1 MTDNFLIDTHAVL
14 LALQGSQPLKD
25 YLHNKSPYIS
35 FISEIELFSF
45 SFITPE
51 DGELIKEFVS
61 QCRLIEYNSTLKPI
75 ISLRKIY
82 KIKMADAIIAAT
94 ALHLSIPILTYD
106 KGLKKIK
113 ELMFVDI
120 AANSQRK
127 VIFQIWLNKAG

>member
-1 MTDNFLIDTHAVL
+1 MTGNFLIDTNAVL
-14 LALQGSQPLKD
+14 LALQGNQLLKD

-51 DGELIKEFVS
+51 DEEVIKEFVS
-61 QCRLIEYNSTLKPI
+61 QSRLIEHDSTLKPI
-75 ISLRKIY
+75 IISLRKVY

-113 ELMFVDI
+113 ELLFVDI
-120 AANSQRK
+120 TANSQK
-127 VIFQIWLNKAG
+127 EK

>member
-1 MTDNFLIDTHAVL
+1 
-14 LALQGSQPLKD
+14 
-25 YLHNKSPYIS
+25 
-35 FISEIELFSF
+35 
-45 SFITPE
+45 
-51 DGELIKEFVS
+51 
-61 QCRLIEYNSTLKPI
+61 LIEYNSTLKPI
-75 ISLRKIY
+75 IISLRKIY
-82 KIKMADAIIAAT
+82 KIKLADAIITAT